1 MVNQN
6 TPVTGIFYCVRL
18 CPLPLNLSLFKTKAH
33 ICTPKMAEDGLSLTL
48 PPPMAYTK
56 LYNKFPFSAL
66 HHVSL
71 FEIYGPAAVPV
82 MWILEV

>member
-1 MVNQN
+1 
-6 TPVTGIFYCVRL
+6 
-18 CPLPLNLSLFKTKAH
+18 
-33 ICTPKMAEDGLSLTL
+33 MAEDGLSLTL

-82 MWILEV
+82 MWILEVWTLGPKLWFQFQDKNADEKF